1 MRTIA
6 AFFDIDGTLYREAL
20 LTQMFKKMIRGDM
33 IDSKVYH
40 EEVKEHYNRWSR
52 RIGDYDDYLIKMAEI
67 YFTAV
72 KGLHVSQITYIA
84 KKIVEQ
90 NGDKVYTYTRDKIKW
105 HKEKDHQIIGV
116 SGAPYE
122 LVEAM
127 AKKYGFEDFIGTHYE
142 VDENQC
148 YTGKFKPM
156 WESRNKK
163 IAIASF
169 VKKYNIA
176 LDYSYAYGDTAG
188 DLDMLSSVAHPIAI
202 NPTKELLSLI
212 KSNIE
217 LAQKVQVVVERKD
230 MIYHLNSGC
239 IDAL

>member
-67 YFTAV
+67 YFSAV

-84 KKIVEQ
+84 NKVVEQ
-90 NGDKVYTYTRDKIKW
+90 NGDKVYTYTRDQIKW
-105 HKEKDHQIIGV
+105 HKERDHKIIGV

-127 AKKYGFEDFIGTHYE
+127 AKKYGFEDFIATHYA
-142 VDENQC
+142 VDEHMR
-148 YTGKFKPM
+148 YTGEFKPM
-156 WESRNKK
+156 WDSRNKK
-163 IAIASF
+163 IAIEDF
-169 VKKYNIA
+169 VNSYNIA
-176 LDYSYAYGDTAG
+176 LDFSYAYGDTAG
-188 DLDMLSSVAHPIAI
+188 DFDMLNLVAHPVAI
-202 NPTKELLSLI
+202 NPTKELLNMI
-212 KSNIE
+212 KSDHT
-217 LAQKVQVVVERKD
+217 LAEKIQVVVERKD